1 MFPLGNTNCLGIR
14 LNIKNTAGIWYFLGN
29 INCWG
34 MCLNIRILRVF
45 GGPRK
50 YQLLGYVPEYTNTP
64 GIWYFPFGNTNC
76 WGMCLNIRI
85 PRVFGISNSE
95 IPIVRGM
102 CLIIRIP
109 RVFGISYSEIPI
121 VRGMCLNIPKLRV
134 SGNIRILRVFGNRFV
149 IPIPLWISHNIPRG
163 NPLAHHGIPMGHPR
177 AFPSA
182 TFG

>member
-1 MFPLGNTNCLGIR
+1 MVFP
-14 LNIKNTAGIWYFLGN
+14 F
-29 INCWG
+29 
-34 MCLNIRILRVF
+34 
-45 GGPRK
+45 RK
-50 YQLLGYVPEYTNTP
+50 YQLLGYVLEYTNTP
-64 GIWYFPFGNTNC
+64 GIWYFPFRNTNC

-109 RVFGISYSEIPI
+109 RLFGISYSEIPI

-149 IPIPLWISHNIPRG
+149 IPIPHGYPITLPMGTHWHTMGVQWGIPRHSPQQ
-163 NPLAHHGIPMGHPR
+163 PLGSPLRSP
-177 AFPSA
+177 
-182 TFG
+182 

>member
-102 CLIIRIP
+102 CL
-109 RVFGISYSEIPI
+109 
-121 VRGMCLNIPKLRV
+121 NIPKLRV

-149 IPIPLWISHNIPRG
+149 IPIPHGYPITLPMGTHWHTMGVPW
-163 NPLAHHGIPMGHPR
+163 GIPGHSPQQPLGSPQR
-177 AFPSA
+177 SP
-182 TFG
+182 